1 MSVSAALT
9 KRPPTIRKPFASRRI
24 LPLPFTIAATLI
36 APQNQHARALEDFS
50 EAIRIDPKFAH
61 AYTQRGVIHSLA
73 GRHDQAIADYDQA
86 LRLDPNH
93 APTYYN
99 RATAHRAKGETSD
112 AIADYRKVL
121 SLDPSVAKAKEKLQE
136 LGVSQP

>member
-1 MSVSAALT
+1 M
-9 KRPPTIRKPFASRRI
+9 
-24 LPLPFTIAATLI
+24 
-36 APQNQHARALEDFS
+36 
-50 EAIRIDPKFAH
+50 
-61 AYTQRGVIHSLA
+61 IHSLA

-86 LRLDPNH
+86 LQLDPNH
-93 APTYYN
+93 AAAYYS

-112 AIADYRKVL
+112 AIADYRKAL